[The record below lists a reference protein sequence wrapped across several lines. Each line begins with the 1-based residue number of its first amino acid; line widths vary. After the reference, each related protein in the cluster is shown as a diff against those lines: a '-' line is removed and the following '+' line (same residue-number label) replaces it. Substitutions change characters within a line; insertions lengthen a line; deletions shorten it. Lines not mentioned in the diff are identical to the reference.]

1 MKVAFDHVASE
12 RRCSISF
19 YVRVEVVFHGVFLVP
34 LLTVYSVL
42 LSLLEDS
49 KRLLWTLQT
58 EVETAFSSHPAVAG
72 GVKILFESHLGGA
85 DLHLP
90 NNSCVFYLSECDII
104 AGNGYKRK
112 LVRYR
117 NVSFGH
123 KLVFFLIVPWPQ
135 TDGVRPLLKGRGSFQ
150 ALVLVENSRLC
161 QQYFP
166 SVQKFVTFD
175 LGLTLMPVG
184 GQTEASQLISHM
196 VNHQHTKRR
205 GTRVPPLRAHLTLVA
220 CCCT

>member
-1 MKVAFDHVASE
+1 M
-12 RRCSISF
+12 
-19 YVRVEVVFHGVFLVP
+19 
-34 LLTVYSVL
+34 
-42 LSLLEDS
+42 
-49 KRLLWTLQT
+49 QT
-58 EVETAFSSHPAVAG
+58 EVETTYSHPAVAG

-90 NNSCVFYLSECDII
+90 NNSCVLYLSECDVI

-117 NVSFGH
+117 NVSIGH
-123 KLVFFLIVPWPQ
+123 NCLFLPVPWPQ
-135 TDGVRPLLKGRGSFQ
+135 TNGARPLFKGRGSFQ

-184 GQTEASQLISHM
+184 GQPEASQLISHM
-196 VNHQHTKRR
+196 VNHKRTKRR
-205 GTRVPPLRAHLTLVA
+205 GTRVCSGSGMLLHM
-220 CCCT
+220 